1 MMTKR
6 NFQDAAKIVVE
17 LRKKGQNIGADIVQ
31 ASFAE
36 LFYNDNPR
44 FDVARFKVACI
55 PVDAHKL

>member
-6 NFQDAAKIVVE
+6 VFEDAAKIVVE
-17 LRKKGQNIGADIVQ
+17 LRNKGQNIGADIVQ

-44 FDVARFKVACI
+44 FDVNRFRSACN
-55 PVDAHKL
+55 PKNK